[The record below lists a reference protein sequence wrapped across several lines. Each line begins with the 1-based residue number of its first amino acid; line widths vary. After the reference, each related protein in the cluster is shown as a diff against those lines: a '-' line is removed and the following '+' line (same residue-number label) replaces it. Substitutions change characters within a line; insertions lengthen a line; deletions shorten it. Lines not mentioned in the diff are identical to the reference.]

1 MPNDATS
8 KSPMTETIDSAKV
21 AASTLFLGQNG
32 EWWDFW
38 LIASLVFAAVAAIA
52 IGITTTGSIV
62 SHKRE
67 ASAAEKELDRYK
79 LEAGEKISAAETL
92 GENSPS

>member
-1 MPNDATS
+1 
-8 KSPMTETIDSAKV
+8 MTETIDSANA

-38 LIASLVFAAVAAIA
+38 LIGSLIFVALAAIA
-52 IGITTTGSIV
+52 AGVTTTGSIV

-67 ASAAEKELDRYK
+67 AAGAEVA
-79 LEAGEKISAAETL
+79 LERF
-92 GENSPS
+92 